1 RAVPDPRA
9 SRRETV
15 APTRTAPASARA
27 ETGSAA
33 SSSARPA
40 RPAHACTE
48 ARFRAAHAART
59 ASSPP
64 RQTQPAGR
72 APRPLA
78 PATQPLP
85 PSSPPLNDDRYR
97 GHRSR
102 RTDRTLQ
109 RANKVLL
116 GGDSAHPCAFVRP
129 KRALD
134 RLVPQVLDLRPRH
147 PLEEVRLRL

>member
-1 RAVPDPRA
+1 
-9 SRRETV
+9 
-15 APTRTAPASARA
+15 PTRTAPASARA

-116 GGDSAHPCAFVRP
+116 VICIEHCLHCAAEIAGQGEGERQRRGCSAPARGPADSSTSLTSRT
-129 KRALD
+129 KESR
-134 RLVPQVLDLRPRH
+134 
-147 PLEEVRLRL
+147 RLRV